1 MQRGMAAACGI
12 PGFGCNGRQMRV
24 LFTFENPLPA
34 RAADA
39 EVFTNTARCVG
50 ARLTGPALHV
60 PADGARGEAAAHQSA
75 HMAIIRAWAPLR
87 PAALRHFCSGLTIV
101 FRHAFRK
108 ADVVYT
114 RNLWVAWMSLS
125 FGAKVV
131 FDHYRPWPAQI
142 PPLQPLLYRL
152 FCHRRF
158 LANLCH
164 SEYTRQK
171 YIELGIPA
179 EKLFT
184 VHNGF
189 DPSRFAA
196 PVEVGAAK
204 AALGIPVS
212 QKTAVYTGRINHK
225 KGLGLVLQAAAALPD
240 ILFILVGS
248 YGEGPIEKQAQAL
261 PNIRMVEWQT
271 AETLGR
277 YVFAA
282 DVLLIPPSLEP
293 LAAFGSTVLPLK
305 LFFYLGSGRP
315 ILAGSTPDVAEVLQ
329 HDRNAWLCPPDDL
342 SALIAGLR
350 RLTGDAALADRLA
363 AAAQTNSQSLTWD
376 SRGEKITAIITA
388 RFQTTQTERGTWGR
402 RQFDRWAQE
411 SWRWAVHIIRKRSLF
426 LPPKSP
432 AQGR

>member
-1 MQRGMAAACGI
+1 
-12 PGFGCNGRQMRV
+12 MRV

-34 RAADA
+34 READA
-39 EVFTNTARCVG
+39 EVFTNTARCIG

-60 PADGARGEAAAHQSA
+60 PADGEASERAAKELTQ
-75 HMAIIRAWAPLR
+75 MPIVRAWAPLH
-87 PAALRHFCSGLTIV
+87 PAALRHFFSGLTIV
-101 FRHAFRK
+101 FRCAFRT

-114 RNLWVAWMSLS
+114 RNLWVAWMSVV
-125 FGAKVV
+125 FGGRVV

-158 LANLCH
+158 LANICH

-171 YIELGIPA
+171 YLELGIPA
-179 EKLFT
+179 EKLFC

-189 DPSRFAA
+189 DPNRFAVPIEA
-196 PVEVGAAK
+196 AAAK
-204 AALGIPVS
+204 AALGIPAS

-248 YGEGPIEKQAQAL
+248 YGEGPIEKQAQGL
-261 PNIRMVEWQT
+261 PNVRIVEWQT
-271 AETLGR
+271 PETLGR

-305 LFFYLGSGRP
+305 LFFYLGSARP

-342 SALIAGLR
+342 NALIAGLR
-350 RLTGDAALADRLA
+350 RLTSDAALANRLA
-363 AAAQTNSQSLTWD
+363 AEAQIDSQSLTWQ
-376 SRGEKITAIITA
+376 SRAEKITAIITT
-388 RFQTTQTERGTWGR
+388 RFQTMQTERGTWGGQ
-402 RQFDRWAQE
+402 QFDRWMRE
-411 SWRWAVHIIRKRSLF
+411 SWRWMVHIIRKRSLF
-426 LPPKSP
+426 LPPATVRK
-432 AQGR
+432 